1 MTSFTFKVL
10 IAGPFGVG
18 KTTLIQQISGVPV
31 VGSEVATTGREALVK
46 ATTTVGIEYGV
57 FHLRDG
63 DLDVELLLFGT
74 PGQERFSAVREI
86 AARGMDGM
94 IVLVDGTDRSTW
106 PGAASLYRTFG
117 AAGDVPIVVA
127 VNRCDPPDP
136 TPRGLLDVLGVEE
149 HTPVVHGHVIDPGD
163 ARRMLVEL
171 LTAVLEAEEAAELAA
186 AGESSDRRQAV

>member
-31 VGSEVATTGREALVK
+31 VGTEVATTGREALVK

-57 FHLRDG
+57 FHVHDG
-63 DLDVELLLFGT
+63 DIDVELLLFGT

-106 PGAASLYRTFG
+106 AGAASLYRTFG
-117 AAGDVPIVVA
+117 ANADVPVVVV
-127 VNRCDPPDP
+127 VNRCDPDDP
-136 TPRGLLDVLGVEE
+136 TPRGLLEVLGVDE
-149 HTPVVHGHVIDPGD
+149 HTPVVHGHVVDATD

-171 LTAVLEAEEAAELAA
+171 LTAVFDADEPALEATGDATEE
-186 AGESSDRRQAV
+186 RKAV